1 MLGFTSFNPTY
12 TVVQMMIKADYST
25 VVMNFADKVRNSNM
39 FRMIFKL
46 IGVIM
51 IGVRVKL
58 SVWLPPP
65 KYFQNQDE
73 QL

>member
-46 IGVIM
+46 IGV
-51 IGVRVKL
+51 RLKL